1 VVVAPKLWE
10 SVGVEKRKHER
21 ALYFMVLPGSSATP
35 SARCTVCKRRFELQ
49 PDPGERA
56 DDIILRMREAFAAH
70 NCNET
75 AKEQP

>member
-1 VVVAPKLWE
+1 M
-10 SVGVEKRKHER
+10 EKRKHER

-49 PDPGERA
+49 PKPGERA
-56 DDIILRMREAFAAH
+56 DDIILRMREDFAAH

-75 AKEQP
+75 PRDKDKEQP

>member
-1 VVVAPKLWE
+1 
-10 SVGVEKRKHER
+10 
-21 ALYFMVLPGSSATP
+21 MVLPGSSATP